1 MRIEGPLW
9 TTLEKTEMERTK
21 TLFPQPQRKENQ
33 SQVRKASTCMAN
45 RAVCSDDNFYLV
57 ILEALCAFKEID
69 FNANDFCFHFCRR
82 RLSRLFLAYV
92 FVFRFHKR
100 GR

>member
-1 MRIEGPLW
+1 MRIEGSLW
-9 TTLEKTEMERTK
+9 TALEKTEMERTK

-45 RAVCSDDNFYLV
+45 RVACSDDDFYLV
-57 ILEALCAFKEID
+57 ILRALCAFKEID
-69 FNANDFCFHFCRR
+69 LNAIDFCFHFCHR
-82 RLSRLFLAYV
+82 RLSRLFPASV
-92 FVFRFHKR
+92 FVLRFHKR